1 MRCVA
6 CNHKDTK
13 VIDSRL
19 WQGGMSIRRR
29 RQCLKCDF
37 RFSTVE
43 ESEILDL
50 TVVKRDGR
58 REAYMREKLER
69 GLRKALQKR
78 PITAEAFKEL
88 VNQIERDLQ
97 RRKKNEVTTR
107 DIGEI
112 VMNRLKHVD
121 TVAYIRFASVYR
133 AFEDA
138 KTFQDALEHLAQTSH
153 AGTKPAN
160 RPHRKDR
167 IVNKK
172 KR

>member
-6 CNHKDTK
+6 CNYKDTK

-19 WQGGMSIRRR
+19 SQGGMGIRRR
-29 RQCLKCDF
+29 RQCLKCSF

-43 ESEILDL
+43 EAEILDL
-50 TVVKRDGR
+50 TVIKRDGR
-58 REAYMREKLER
+58 REAYMREKLEG

-78 PITAEAFKEL
+78 PITAETFHEL
-88 VNQIERDLQ
+88 VNQVERDLQ
-97 RRKKNEVTTR
+97 KRKKNEVTTHEV
-107 DIGEI
+107 GEI

-133 AFEDA
+133 AFEDV
-138 KTFQDALEHLAQTSH
+138 KTFQEALEHLSRS
-153 AGTKPAN
+153 AGAKLVRPKPKA
-160 RPHRKDR
+160 KS
-167 IVNKK
+167 KK

>member
-13 VIDSRL
+13 VVDSRL
-19 WQGGMSIRRR
+19 SQGGMSIRRR
-29 RQCLKCDF
+29 RQCLKCHF

-58 REAYMREKLER
+58 REAYMREKLES
-69 GLRKALQKR
+69 GLRKAIQKR
-78 PITAEAFKEL
+78 PITAEVFKDL
-88 VNQIERDLQ
+88 VNQVERDLQ
-97 RRKKNEVTTR
+97 RRKKNEVTSR
-107 DIGEI
+107 EIGEI
-112 VMNRLKHVD
+112 VMNRLRTVD

-133 AFEDA
+133 AFDDV
-138 KTFQDALEHLAQTSH
+138 KTFQEALEHLATSSKAKSH
-153 AGTKPAN
+153 KTVH
-160 RPHRKDR
+160 HRKTR
-167 IVNKK
+167 K

>member
-29 RQCLKCDF
+29 RQCLKCHF

-58 REAYMREKLER
+58 REAYMREKLES

-78 PITAEAFKEL
+78 PITAEAFREL

-97 RRKKNEVTTR
+97 RRKKSEVTTR
-107 DIGEI
+107 DVGEI

-133 AFEDA
+133 AFEDV
-138 KTFQDALEHLAQTSH
+138 KTFQEALEHLAQSSKP
-153 AGTKPAN
+153 AAKPAN
-160 RPHRKDR
+160 RSRRKDR
-167 IVNKK
+167 ISKK
-172 KR
+172 KL

>member
-13 VIDSRL
+13 VVDSRL
-19 WQGGMSIRRR
+19 SQGGMSIRRR
-29 RQCLKCDF
+29 RQCLKCHF

-58 REAYMREKLER
+58 REAYMREKLES

-97 RRKKNEVTTR
+97 RRKKNEVTSR
-107 DIGEI
+107 EVGEI

-133 AFEDA
+133 AFEDV
-138 KTFQDALEHLAQTSH
+138 KTFQEALEHLAKTSPPH
-153 AGTKPAN
+153 HKPSP
-160 RPHRKDR
+160 RRSKL
-167 IVNKK
+167 KK

>member
-13 VIDSRL
+13 VVDSRL
-19 WQGGMSIRRR
+19 SQGGMSIRRR
-29 RQCLKCDF
+29 RQCLKCQY

-58 REAYMREKLER
+58 REAYMREKLES
-69 GLRKALQKR
+69 GLRKSTQKR

-97 RRKKNEVTTR
+97 KRKKNEVTSR
-107 DIGEI
+107 EIGEI
-112 VMNRLKHVD
+112 VMKRLKHVD

-138 KTFQDALEHLAQTSH
+138 KTFQEALKHLTSS
-153 AGTKPAN
+153 
-160 RPHRKDR
+160 
-167 IVNKK
+167 KK